1 MKKSRIYKI
10 FLFILVNLTVF
21 SNIKNDDK
29 IRAENNNNIKI
40 TEEKVEIINKDED
53 DGYIYLDRITEEEAE
68 EKTKKESKLVKII
81 NKNILYILLFFKIFS
96 FSIQIFYKLYHISHF
111 L

>member
-1 MKKSRIYKI
+1 MKKCRIYKI

-40 TEEKVEIINKDED
+40 IIEEKVEIINKDED
-53 DGYIYLDRITEEEAE
+53 DGYIYLDRITE
-68 EKTKKESKLVKII
+68 
-81 NKNILYILLFFKIFS
+81 
-96 FSIQIFYKLYHISHF
+96 
-111 L
+111 

>member
-1 MKKSRIYKI
+1 MKKNRIYKI

-40 TEEKVEIINKDED
+40 IIEEKVEIINKDED
-53 DGYIYLDRITEEEAE
+53 DGYIYLDRITE
-68 EKTKKESKLVKII
+68 
-81 NKNILYILLFFKIFS
+81 
-96 FSIQIFYKLYHISHF
+96 
-111 L
+111 